1 MLPSFT
7 LYAEIG
13 EMARSVCCY
22 TLLHYSKINTMD
34 IDISLT
40 LMYNRTEYDF
50 KAFSILEGEANEH

>member
-1 MLPSFT
+1 ML
-7 LYAEIG
+7 
-13 EMARSVCCY
+13 Y

-50 KAFSILEGEANEH
+50 KAFSILEGEANEHKKIEEKKPDTSFVENEDQ